1 MIRGLQEGFHGA
13 SLLALRWRSF
23 YSGWCQ
29 ARRPGLVAASA
40 TRSACEPPPLLPAI
54 LPTEGRSYVRV
65 TGVEV
70 IWPSSI
76 APAPFFFVQVHTD
89 EGIVGLGQAPDPRR
103 TMPVVLEWAEKFLI
117 GRDPLERERFWRDAF
132 EHAAFH
138 GYAGAEMRAISA
150 LDIALWDI
158 AGQVAGL
165 PLYQL
170 LGGKLRDRLP
180 IYNTCSNYGDRSDR
194 KMVREEPLKLVEELL
209 ANGISTLK
217 YSPLD
222 ALADQTRGQYLD
234 ERALAETLAPIRE
247 IYRAYGTQVQVG
259 IEGHGKWG
267 LTAAS
272 TIARHFEEG
281 EYNILWLED
290 LMRPEH
296 PEQLGRLRSRT
307 KLLLGGSELLFTRWQ
322 FLPLLQAGG
331 TDVVIADISWC
342 GGVSELMRL
351 GSLADTFKLPI
362 APHDHTGPVA
372 FIATAHVMAATPNI
386 HLMETTRVF
395 YEGYYPELVDPAP
408 VVRNGAVELPE
419 GPGLGTRLR
428 PKVFERPDIR
438 VERVEATSSTTFY
451 R

>member
-1 MIRGLQEGFHGA
+1 M
-13 SLLALRWRSF
+13 
-23 YSGWCQ
+23 
-29 ARRPGLVAASA
+29 
-40 TRSACEPPPLLPAI
+40 
-54 LPTEGRSYVRV
+54 RV
-65 TGVEV
+65 VGVDV

-76 APAPFFFVQVHTD
+76 GPAPFFFVQVRTD

-103 TMPVVLEWAEKFLI
+103 TMPVVLEWAERFLL
-117 GRDPLERERFWRDAF
+117 GRDPLQRERFWRDAF
-132 EHAAFH
+132 EHASFH

-170 LGGKLRDRLP
+170 LGGTVRDRIP
-180 IYNTCSNYGDRSDR
+180 VYNTCSNYKERDDRAL
-194 KMVREEPLKLVEELL
+194 VRERPLQLVDELL
-209 ANGISTLK
+209 ERGISALK

-222 ALADQTRGQYLD
+222 ALADETRGQYVD
-234 ERALAETLAPIRE
+234 EGRLAETLAPIRE
-247 IYRAYGTQVQVG
+247 IYRAHGNKVAVG
-259 IEGHGKWG
+259 IEGHGKWS

-272 TIARHFEEG
+272 QIARHFEQG
-281 EYNILWLED
+281 EYNVLWLED

-331 TDVVIADISWC
+331 TDVVIADVSWC
-342 GGVSELMRL
+342 GGVSELVRL
-351 GSLADTFKLPI
+351 ASLADTFKLPI

-372 FIATAHVMAATPNI
+372 FVATAHVMAAVPNT

-395 YEGYYPELVDPAP
+395 YETYYSELVEPAP
-408 VVRNGAVELPE
+408 IIRDGCVELPD
-419 GPGLGTRLR
+419 GPGLGVRLR
-428 PKVFERPDIR
+428 PEVTERADIR
-438 VERVEATSSTTFY
+438 IERVEGGASATSY

>member
-1 MIRGLQEGFHGA
+1 M
-13 SLLALRWRSF
+13 
-23 YSGWCQ
+23 
-29 ARRPGLVAASA
+29 
-40 TRSACEPPPLLPAI
+40 
-54 LPTEGRSYVRV
+54 RV
-65 TGVEV
+65 IGVEV
-70 IWPSSI
+70 IWPSGI
-76 APAPFFFVQVHTD
+76 GPAPFFFVQVHTD
-89 EGIVGLGQAPDPRR
+89 EGLVGLGQAPDPRR
-103 TMPVVLEWAEKFLI
+103 TMPVVLEWAERFLV

-132 EHAAFH
+132 EHASYH

-158 AGQVAGL
+158 AGQAAGL

-170 LGGKLRDRLP
+170 LGGKVRERIP
-180 IYNTCSNYGDRSDR
+180 IYNTCSNYRDRSDR
-194 KMVREEPLKLVEELL
+194 AMVREQPLRLVEELL
-209 ANGISTLK
+209 ERGITALK

-222 ALADQTRGQYLD
+222 ALADRTRGQYVD

-247 IYRAYGTQVQVG
+247 IYRAYGDTVAVG
-259 IEGHGKWG
+259 IEGHGKWN

-272 TIARHFEEG
+272 QIARHFEEG

-290 LMRPEH
+290 LMRPEQ
-296 PEQLGRLRSRT
+296 PELLGRLRSRT

-331 TDVVIADISWC
+331 TDVVIADVSWC
-342 GGVSELMRL
+342 GGVSELTRL
-351 GSLADTFKLPI
+351 ASLADTFKLPI

-372 FIATAHVMAATPNI
+372 FVATAHVMAAVPNT

-395 YEGYYPELVDPAP
+395 YETYYPELVEPAP
-408 VVRNGAVELPE
+408 VIRGGYVELPE

-428 PKVFERPDIR
+428 PEVFERPDVR
-438 VERVEATSSTTFY
+438 VERVEHAASATHY